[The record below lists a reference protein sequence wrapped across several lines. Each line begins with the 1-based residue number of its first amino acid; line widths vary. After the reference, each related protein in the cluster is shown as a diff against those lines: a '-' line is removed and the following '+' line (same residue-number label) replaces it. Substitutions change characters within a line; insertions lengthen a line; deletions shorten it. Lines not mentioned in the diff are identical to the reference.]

1 MIRIKDIKIGVII
14 VTVCVIV
21 FSGCKNPAKFKEQ
34 ADDEVYSILDEKW
47 GIEHGVQANY
57 RISDVSPDPNDIH
70 PDPNWIPSGR
80 LTLADAVAI
89 ATAQSRAYQ
98 DRKEALYTTTL
109 DLTLQRH
116 DFVTQWFGTIDGG
129 YRKDASDES
138 VNAGGELGFDK
149 LMASGTQ
156 IGASIALDWM
166 RYLTGAPD
174 TSLGSVLSASV
185 TQPLLRGSTK
195 NVVQENLTQAER
207 NVLYQI
213 RTFAR
218 YRKQFVVSIA
228 NGYMQTLESL
238 DSVKNAQSNYDS
250 LKAAYDEASLNAQAG
265 RLPPYEAD
273 QTKQRMLQARDSLA
287 STQRSYEQSLDNFK
301 LLLAIPVD
309 ANVEL
314 DPNELTGLASLNIA
328 EPQFPV
334 EAAVEAAIDR
344 RLDLATALDQVDDA
358 KRKVEVAA
366 DALRARLDL
375 VASAAVDSTD
385 PKDFERLRF
394 HEGTY
399 SAGLALDLP
408 LDKLAERNTY
418 RRSLIA
424 LTQAQRDFEQSVD
437 EVKLDVRN
445 AYRELIEAARRYV
458 IQKSS
463 LDLAQERVN
472 STKMLLAAGR
482 AQSRDLLDAQD
493 SLLSAQNDTTSRLVD
508 YMIARL
514 NFYRD
519 TGILQVKPDGLWKSV
534 EKVDEKLF

>member
-1 MIRIKDIKIGVII
+1 ML
-14 VTVCVIV
+14 CL
-21 FSGCKNPAKFKEQ
+21 SGCKNPDEFKQQ
-34 ADDEVYSILDEKW
+34 ADEEVYSVLDEKW
-47 GIEHGVQANY
+47 GAEHGVKANY
-57 RISDVSPDPNDIH
+57 RISDVSPDANDIQL
-70 PDPNWIPSGR
+70 DPNWIPSGR
-80 LTLADAVAI
+80 LSLADAVAI
-89 ATAQSRAYQ
+89 ATSQSRAYQ
-98 DRKEALYTTTL
+98 DRKETLYTTTL

-116 DFVTQWFGTIDGG
+116 NFVTRWFGTIDGD
-129 YRKDASDES
+129 YRRDDSDES

-149 LMASGTQ
+149 LMANGTQ

-166 RYLTGAPD
+166 RYLTGAPN

-195 NVVQENLTQAER
+195 KIVQENLTQAER

-218 YRKQFVVSIA
+218 YRKQFVVSIVS
-228 NGYMQTLESL
+228 GYMNTLESL

-309 ANVEL
+309 AYVEL
-314 DPNELTGLASLNIA
+314 DPNELAGLALMDIA

-334 EAAVEAAIDR
+334 EDAVETALNR
-344 RLDLATALDQVDDA
+344 RLDLATAFEQVDDA

-375 VASAAVDSTD
+375 VASASVDSTS
-385 PKDFERLRF
+385 PTEFERLQF

-399 SAGLALDLP
+399 SAGLSLDLP
-408 LDKLAERNTY
+408 LDKLAERNAY

-424 LTQAQRDFEQSVD
+424 LTQTQRDFEQAAD

-458 IQKSS
+458 IQKNS
-463 LDLAQERVN
+463 LELAQERVN

-534 EKVDEKLF
+534 EKADKKLF